1 MDKIK
6 NFIEPHKK
14 TKKIVGIFL
23 IIVGVLALVT
33 PFTPGSWL
41 AFVGFE
47 LLGVRFL
54 LLDKFKL
61 AFKKQ
66 KS

>member
-1 MDKIK
+1 MEKIK
-6 NFIEPHKK
+6 SFIEPYKK
-14 TKKIVGIFL
+14 TKKVLGAIFVIVGI
-23 IIVGVLALVT
+23 LALIT

-41 AFVGFE
+41 AFVGLE
-47 LLGVRFL
+47 LLGIRFL